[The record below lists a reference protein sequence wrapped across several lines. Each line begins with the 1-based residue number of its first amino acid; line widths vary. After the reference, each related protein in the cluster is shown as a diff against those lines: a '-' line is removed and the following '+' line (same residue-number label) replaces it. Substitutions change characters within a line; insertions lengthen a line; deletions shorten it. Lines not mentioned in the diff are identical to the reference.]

1 MAEAGSVVLDTSAL
15 LAFLLA
21 EPGGELVGPRLRR
34 ASLSAVNYAEAVS
47 KVVDR
52 GRRPEAAAADIDRLR
67 LTIIP
72 FDAGQ
77 AVAAG
82 ALRQATRAH
91 GLSLGDRC
99 CLALALTRRL
109 PVLTADQAWRHLSLD
124 VAVELIR

>member
-1 MAEAGSVVLDTSAL
+1 MADAGPVVLDTSAL

-21 EPGGELVGPRLRR
+21 EPGGEAVGPRLRR

-67 LTIIP
+67 LTVVP
-72 FDAGQ
+72 FDAVQ
-77 AVAAG
+77 AVAAA
-82 ALRQATRAH
+82 ALRQATRPH

-99 CLALALTRRL
+99 CLALAITRGV
-109 PVLTADQAWRHLSLD
+109 PVLTADRVWQLLPLD
-124 VAVELIR
+124 VAVQLIR